1 MPSSPKTEVEF
12 SPERVGDETE
22 SQEKQIMKKQLVITF
37 LSVAAFAVG
46 CKPAADKSPAEMNV
60 QAAAEKVETKTKDAA
75 QATKELTQAKKE
87 YAYAQKSEFVTEKQ
101 TQLAELNRELNVLSN
116 KVEAA
121 SDTSKAEAKPKLEA
135 LRDQSAKLN
144 TQLDEAKS
152 ATESTWD
159 NVKSGSNKA
168 YEDLK
173 DGFQNARHWVSEKI
187 AP

>member
-1 MPSSPKTEVEF
+1 
-12 SPERVGDETE
+12 
-22 SQEKQIMKKQLVITF
+22 MKKILAITF

-46 CKPAADKSPAEMNV
+46 CKQSAEKTPTEMNV

-75 QATKELTQAKKE
+75 QATRELTQARKE
-87 YAYAQKSEFVTEKQ
+87 YAYAQKAEFVSEKQ
-101 TQLAELNRELNVLSN
+101 MQLAELNRELIVLSN
-116 KVEAA
+116 KVEISSEAVKT
-121 SDTSKAEAKPKLEA
+121 DAKPKLQA

-144 TQLDEAKS
+144 TQLDEAQG

-159 NVKSGSNKA
+159 SVKSGSSKA

-173 DGFQNARHWVSEKI
+173 EGFQNARQWASDKI

>member
-1 MPSSPKTEVEF
+1 
-12 SPERVGDETE
+12 
-22 SQEKQIMKKQLVITF
+22 MKKALVITF

-46 CKPAADKSPAEMNV
+46 CKQSAEKSPAEMNV
-60 QAAAEKVETKTKDAA
+60 QAAADKVETKTKDAA

-87 YAYAQKSEFVTEKQ
+87 YAYAQKAEFVTEKQ
-101 TQLAELNRELNVLSN
+101 AQLAEFNRELIVLSN
-116 KVEAA
+116 KVE
-121 SDTSKAEAKPKLEA
+121 TSSEAVKTDAKPKLEA

-144 TQLDEAKS
+144 TQLDEAKG

-159 NVKSGSNKA
+159 NVKSTSSKA

-173 DGFQNARHWVSEKI
+173 DSFQDARQWASEKI